1 MKLRNIFTA
10 LLAALTLTVSCEDE
24 KVAYLDEIK
33 VSQSYVAIDAAGGS
47 TEITLNAKD
56 EWSFSGVP
64 EWLKVEPASGAAGK
78 DITVTF
84 SATAAKATKEAM
96 LYLNCGSKSQII
108 NVIQMTEKV
117 DLPISTYKQIAA
129 GQDGTVYRAKGTCN
143 DIYNTEYG
151 NWHLIDATGDLTIY
165 GTLDKNGATKNFKSL
180 GIEAGDIVTVEG
192 PKKTYNGT
200 VQLTDVT
207 VIAIEK
213 SLIKIESLT
222 PAEALPKEG
231 GVLEVALTCKGTNME
246 VVLPDAA
253 KSWVSVAGISSNGK
267 EASVKFSV
275 AANPEGKRQADIV
288 IKTVSGGKDYT
299 AQFTLTQD
307 GAIINATV
315 AEVLKAEDGLTQYR
329 VSGYISK
336 DKNSEYGNIYIKDAT
351 GEIYVYGVLDA
362 KGQSKQWN
370 NMGIHEGD
378 IITVV
383 GPKTSFN
390 KEPQMKNVSVESFK
404 TVKDLTIKDFV
415 AKADDKETYYRI
427 SGKVSG
433 IKDGDVYGN
442 FDLTDATGTVYVY
455 GLVAGYGGEK
465 KKFQELGIK
474 DGDEITIVGV
484 STSFNG
490 KKQVGNAFLVTKGT
504 TGTDTPTPPTTGEDY
519 KSNISWKLG
528 NKAYDNTSVDNS
540 KQSAK
545 VNGVEVTQILKLG
558 ASSGAGTATLIIPK
572 GTSKLSFYGFA
583 WKGTEATLV
592 AKVGGTEVAKEP
604 LKGNDGVVKTA
615 PYTITV
621 TASDLHTVN
630 FPTKLPVDTEVEI
643 TTEEAKG
650 RVVLFGFKAE

>member
-129 GQDGTVYRAKGTCN
+129 GQDGTVYRAKGTCT

-275 AANPEGKRQADIV
+275 AANSEGKRQADIV

-307 GAIINATV
+307 GAIIDATV

-415 AKADDKETYYRI
+415 ATADDKETYYRI

-490 KKQVGNAFLVTKGT
+490 KKQVGNAFLVTKGNS
-504 TGTDTPTPPTTGEDY
+504 GTVTPGPTPTPGEV
-519 KSNISWKLG
+519 ISIVVDDFPE
-528 NKAYDNTSVDNS
+528 AY
-540 KQSAK
+540 
-545 VNGVEVTQILKLG
+545 
-558 ASSGAGTATLIIPK
+558 PK
-572 GTSKLSFYGFA
+572 
-583 WKGTEATLV
+583 
-592 AKVGGTEVAKEP
+592 
-604 LKGNDGVVKTA
+604 
-615 PYTITV
+615 
-621 TASDLHTVN
+621 
-630 FPTKLPVDTEVEI
+630 
-643 TTEEAKG
+643 EEAKFTVSG
-650 RVVLFGFKAE
+650 QEVYLLNVANFGSGIQMKKGGSYIANAKAFSKKILSVKLTAQEGKKTNLDMTLFAGSSAKPESNEITASKTETTATFDLSSGDYKFFTLKNASLGAAYFSKIEITLAK

>member
-117 DLPISTYKQIAA
+117 ELAISTYKQIAA
-129 GQDGTVYRAKGTCN
+129 GQDGTVYRAKGVCN

-165 GTLDKNGATKNFKSL
+165 GTLDKNGTAKNFKSL

-222 PAEALPKEG
+222 PAESLPKEG

-246 VVLPDAA
+246 VVIPDAA

-267 EASVKFSV
+267 AASVKFNV
-275 AANPEGKRQADIV
+275 AANPEGKRKADIV

-307 GAIINATV
+307 GAIIDATV

-336 DKNSEYGNIYIKDAT
+336 DKNSEFGNIYIKDAT

-383 GPKTSFN
+383 GPKASFN
-390 KEPQMKNVSVESFK
+390 GQPQLKNVSVESFK

-433 IKDGDVYGN
+433 IKDGDIYGN
-442 FDLTDATGTVYVY
+442 FDLTDASGKVYVY
-455 GLVAGYGGEK
+455 GLLAGFGGEK

-490 KKQVGNAFLVTKGT
+490 SKQVGNAFLVTKGT
-504 TGTDTPTPPTTGEDY
+504 TGTVTPGPTPTPGEV
-519 KSNISWKLG
+519 ISIVVDDFPE
-528 NKAYDNTSVDNS
+528 AY
-540 KQSAK
+540 
-545 VNGVEVTQILKLG
+545 
-558 ASSGAGTATLIIPK
+558 PK
-572 GTSKLSFYGFA
+572 
-583 WKGTEATLV
+583 
-592 AKVGGTEVAKEP
+592 
-604 LKGNDGVVKTA
+604 
-615 PYTITV
+615 
-621 TASDLHTVN
+621 
-630 FPTKLPVDTEVEI
+630 
-643 TTEEAKG
+643 EEAKFTVSG
-650 RVVLFGFKAE
+650 QEVYLLNVANFGSGIQMKKGGSYIANANAFSKKILSVKLTAQDGKKANLDMTLFAGSSAKPESNAITASTTETTATFDLSSGDYKFFTLKNASLGAAYFSKIEITLAK

>member
-129 GQDGTVYRAKGTCN
+129 GQDGTVYRAKGTCT

-275 AANPEGKRQADIV
+275 AANSEGKRQADIV

-307 GAIINATV
+307 GSIIDATV

-490 KKQVGNAFLVTKGT
+490 KKQVGNAFLVTKANSGT
-504 TGTDTPTPPTTGEDY
+504 VTPGPTPTPGEVISIVVDDFPEAYPKEEAIFTVSGQEVYLLNVANFGSGIQMKKGGSYIANAKAFSKKILSVKLTAQEGKKANLDMTLFAGSSAKPESNEITASKTETTATFDLSSGDY
-519 KSNISWKLG
+519 KFF
-528 NKAYDNTSVDNS
+528 T
-540 KQSAK
+540 
-545 VNGVEVTQILKLG
+545 LKNASLG
-558 ASSGAGTATLIIPK
+558 AAYF
-572 GTSKLSFYGFA
+572 SK
-583 WKGTEATLV
+583 
-592 AKVGGTEVAKEP
+592 
-604 LKGNDGVVKTA
+604 
-615 PYTITV
+615 I
-621 TASDLHTVN
+621 
-630 FPTKLPVDTEVEI
+630 EI
-643 TTEEAKG
+643 TLAK
-650 RVVLFGFKAE
+650 

>member
-47 TEITLNAKD
+47 TEITLDAKD
-56 EWSFSGVP
+56 EWSFSDVP

-117 DLPISTYKQIAA
+117 ELAISTYKQIAA
-129 GQDGTVYRAKGTCN
+129 GQDGTVYRAKGVCN

-165 GTLDKNGATKNFKSL
+165 GTLDKNGAAKNFKSL

-192 PKKTYNGT
+192 PKKTFNGT
-200 VQLTDVT
+200 VQLTNVT

-246 VVLPDAA
+246 VVLPEAA

-267 EASVKFSV
+267 EASVKFNV
-275 AANPEGKRQADIV
+275 AANPEGKRKADIV

-307 GAIINATV
+307 GAIIDATV

-336 DKNSEYGNIYIKDAT
+336 DKKSEFGNIYIKDAT

-390 KEPQMKNVSVESFK
+390 KEPQLKNVSVESFK

-415 AKADDKETYYRI
+415 AKAEDKDTYYRI

-433 IKDGDVYGN
+433 IKDGDVFGN
-442 FDLTDATGTVYVY
+442 FDLTDASGKVYVY
-455 GLVAGYGGEK
+455 GLLAGFGGEK

-504 TGTDTPTPPTTGEDY
+504 TGTVTPGPTPTPGEV
-519 KSNISWKLG
+519 ISIVVDDFPE
-528 NKAYDNTSVDNS
+528 AY
-540 KQSAK
+540 
-545 VNGVEVTQILKLG
+545 
-558 ASSGAGTATLIIPK
+558 PK
-572 GTSKLSFYGFA
+572 
-583 WKGTEATLV
+583 
-592 AKVGGTEVAKEP
+592 
-604 LKGNDGVVKTA
+604 
-615 PYTITV
+615 
-621 TASDLHTVN
+621 
-630 FPTKLPVDTEVEI
+630 
-643 TTEEAKG
+643 EEAKFTVSG
-650 RVVLFGFKAE
+650 QEVYLLNVANFGSGIQMKKGGSYIANANAFSKKILSVKLTAQDGKKANLDMTLFAGSSAKPESNAITASTTETTATFDLSSGDYKFFTLKNASLGAAYFSKIEITLAK

>member
-47 TEITLNAKD
+47 TEITLSAKD
-56 EWSFSGVP
+56 EWSFSDVP
-64 EWLKVEPASGAAGK
+64 EWLKVEPASGEAGK

-84 SATAAKATKEAM
+84 TATAAKATKEAM

-117 DLPISTYKQIAA
+117 ELPISTYKQIAA

-165 GTLDKNGATKNFKSL
+165 GTLDKNGTAKNFKSL

-253 KSWVSVAGISSNGK
+253 KSWVSVAGISSTGK
-267 EASVKFSV
+267 EATVKFSV

-307 GAIINATV
+307 GAIIDATV

-336 DKNSEYGNIYIKDAT
+336 DKKSEYGNIYIKDAT

-442 FDLTDATGTVYVY
+442 FDLTDATGKVYVY
-455 GLVAGYGGEK
+455 GLLAGYGGEK

-490 KKQVGNAFLVTKGT
+490 SKQVGNAFLVPKANSGT
-504 TGTDTPTPPTTGEDY
+504 VTPGPTPTPGEVISIVVDDFPTAYPKEEGEFTVSGQSVYLLNVANFGSGIQMKKNGSYIANVKAFSKKILSVKLTAQDGKNVNLDMTLFAGSSAKPETNEISATKTENTATFDLSSGDY
-519 KSNISWKLG
+519 KFFTLKNASAG
-528 NKAYDNTSVDNS
+528 VAYFS
-540 KQSAK
+540 K
-545 VNGVEVTQILKLG
+545 I
-558 ASSGAGTATLIIPK
+558 
-572 GTSKLSFYGFA
+572 
-583 WKGTEATLV
+583 
-592 AKVGGTEVAKEP
+592 
-604 LKGNDGVVKTA
+604 
-615 PYTITV
+615 
-621 TASDLHTVN
+621 
-630 FPTKLPVDTEVEI
+630 EI
-643 TTEEAKG
+643 TLAK
-650 RVVLFGFKAE
+650 

>member
-117 DLPISTYKQIAA
+117 ELAISTYKQIAA
-129 GQDGTVYRAKGTCN
+129 GQDGTVYRAKGVCN

-165 GTLDKNGATKNFKSL
+165 GTLDKNGTAKNFKSL

-246 VVLPDAA
+246 VVIPDAA

-267 EASVKFSV
+267 AASVKFNV
-275 AANPEGKRQADIV
+275 AANPEGKRKADIV

-307 GAIINATV
+307 GAIIDATV
-315 AEVLKAEDGLTQYR
+315 AEVLKAEDGLTLYR

-336 DKNSEYGNIYIKDAT
+336 DKKSEFGNIYIKDAT
-351 GEIYVYGVLDA
+351 GEIYVYGVLDD

-383 GPKTSFN
+383 GPKASFN
-390 KEPQMKNVSVESFK
+390 GEPQMKNVSVESFK
-404 TVKDLTIKDFV
+404 TVKDLTIKEFV

-433 IKDGDVYGN
+433 IKDGDIYGN
-442 FDLTDATGTVYVY
+442 FDLTDASGKVYVY
-455 GLVAGYGGEK
+455 GLLAGFGGEK

-490 KKQVGNAFLVTKGT
+490 SKQVGNAFLVTKGT
-504 TGTDTPTPPTTGEDY
+504 TGTVTPGPTPTPGEV
-519 KSNISWKLG
+519 ISIVVDDFPE
-528 NKAYDNTSVDNS
+528 AY
-540 KQSAK
+540 
-545 VNGVEVTQILKLG
+545 
-558 ASSGAGTATLIIPK
+558 PK
-572 GTSKLSFYGFA
+572 
-583 WKGTEATLV
+583 
-592 AKVGGTEVAKEP
+592 
-604 LKGNDGVVKTA
+604 
-615 PYTITV
+615 
-621 TASDLHTVN
+621 
-630 FPTKLPVDTEVEI
+630 
-643 TTEEAKG
+643 EEAKFTVSG
-650 RVVLFGFKAE
+650 QEVYLLNVANFGSGIQMKKGGSYIANANAFSKKILSVKLTAQDGKKANLDMTLFAGSSAKPESNAITASTTETTATFDLSSGDYKFFTLKNASLGAAYFSKIEITLAK

>member
-129 GQDGTVYRAKGTCN
+129 GQDGTVYRAKGTCT

-165 GTLDKNGATKNFKSL
+165 GTLDKNGATKKFKSL

-275 AANPEGKRQADIV
+275 AANSEGKRQADIV

-307 GAIINATV
+307 GAIIDATV

-415 AKADDKETYYRI
+415 ATADDKETYYRI

-490 KKQVGNAFLVTKGT
+490 KKQVGNAFLVTKANSGT
-504 TGTDTPTPPTTGEDY
+504 VTPGPTPTPGEVISIVVDDFPEAYPKEEAIFTVSGQEVYLLNVANFGSGIQMKKGGSYIANAKAFSKKILSVKLTAQEGKKANLDMTLFAGSSAKPESNEITASKTETTATFDLSSGDY
-519 KSNISWKLG
+519 KFF
-528 NKAYDNTSVDNS
+528 T
-540 KQSAK
+540 
-545 VNGVEVTQILKLG
+545 LKNASLG
-558 ASSGAGTATLIIPK
+558 AAYF
-572 GTSKLSFYGFA
+572 SK
-583 WKGTEATLV
+583 
-592 AKVGGTEVAKEP
+592 
-604 LKGNDGVVKTA
+604 
-615 PYTITV
+615 I
-621 TASDLHTVN
+621 
-630 FPTKLPVDTEVEI
+630 EI
-643 TTEEAKG
+643 TLAK
-650 RVVLFGFKAE
+650 

>member
-129 GQDGTVYRAKGTCN
+129 GQDGTVYRAKGTCT

-275 AANPEGKRQADIV
+275 AANSEGKRQADIV

-490 KKQVGNAFLVTKGT
+490 KKQVGNAFLVTKANSGT
-504 TGTDTPTPPTTGEDY
+504 VTPGPTPTPGEV
-519 KSNISWKLG
+519 ISIVVDDFPE
-528 NKAYDNTSVDNS
+528 AY
-540 KQSAK
+540 
-545 VNGVEVTQILKLG
+545 
-558 ASSGAGTATLIIPK
+558 PK
-572 GTSKLSFYGFA
+572 
-583 WKGTEATLV
+583 
-592 AKVGGTEVAKEP
+592 
-604 LKGNDGVVKTA
+604 
-615 PYTITV
+615 
-621 TASDLHTVN
+621 
-630 FPTKLPVDTEVEI
+630 
-643 TTEEAKG
+643 EEAKFTVSG
-650 RVVLFGFKAE
+650 QEVYLLNVANFGSGIQMKKKGSYIANAKAFSKKILSVKLTAQERKKANLDMTLFAGSSAKPESNEITASKTETTATFDLSSGDYKFFTLKNASAGVAYFSKIEITLAK

>member
-129 GQDGTVYRAKGTCN
+129 GQDGTVYRAKGTCT

-275 AANPEGKRQADIV
+275 AANSEGKRQADIV

-490 KKQVGNAFLVTKGT
+490 KKQVGNAFLVTKANSGT
-504 TGTDTPTPPTTGEDY
+504 VTPGPTPTPGEVISIVVDDFPQAYPKEEAIFTVSGQEVYLLNVANFGSGIQMKKGGSYIANAKAFSKKILSVKLTAQERKKANLDMTLFAGSSAKPESNEITASKTETTATFDLSSGDY
-519 KSNISWKLG
+519 KFFTLKNASAG
-528 NKAYDNTSVDNS
+528 AAYFS
-540 KQSAK
+540 K
-545 VNGVEVTQILKLG
+545 I
-558 ASSGAGTATLIIPK
+558 
-572 GTSKLSFYGFA
+572 
-583 WKGTEATLV
+583 
-592 AKVGGTEVAKEP
+592 
-604 LKGNDGVVKTA
+604 
-615 PYTITV
+615 
-621 TASDLHTVN
+621 
-630 FPTKLPVDTEVEI
+630 EI
-643 TTEEAKG
+643 TLAK
-650 RVVLFGFKAE
+650 

>member
-129 GQDGTVYRAKGTCN
+129 GQDGTVYRAKGTCT

-200 VQLTDVT
+200 VELTDVT

-275 AANPEGKRQADIV
+275 AANSEGKRQADIV

-307 GAIINATV
+307 GSIIDATV

-490 KKQVGNAFLVTKGT
+490 KKQVGNAFLVTKGNS
-504 TGTDTPTPPTTGEDY
+504 GTVTPGPTPTPGEV
-519 KSNISWKLG
+519 ISIVVDDFPE
-528 NKAYDNTSVDNS
+528 AY
-540 KQSAK
+540 
-545 VNGVEVTQILKLG
+545 
-558 ASSGAGTATLIIPK
+558 PK
-572 GTSKLSFYGFA
+572 
-583 WKGTEATLV
+583 
-592 AKVGGTEVAKEP
+592 
-604 LKGNDGVVKTA
+604 
-615 PYTITV
+615 
-621 TASDLHTVN
+621 
-630 FPTKLPVDTEVEI
+630 
-643 TTEEAKG
+643 EEAKFTVSG
-650 RVVLFGFKAE
+650 QEVYLLNVANFGSGIQMKKKGSYIANAKAFSKKILSVKLTAQEGKKANLDMTLFAGSSAKPESNEITASKTETTATFDLSSGDYKFFTLKNASAGVAYFSKIEITLAK

>member
-129 GQDGTVYRAKGTCN
+129 GQDGTVYRAKGTCT

-275 AANPEGKRQADIV
+275 AANSEGKRQADIV

-307 GAIINATV
+307 GAIIDATV

-415 AKADDKETYYRI
+415 ATADDKETYYRI

-490 KKQVGNAFLVTKGT
+490 KKQVGNAFLVTKSNSGT
-504 TGTDTPTPPTTGEDY
+504 VTPGPTPTPGEVISIVVDDFPAAYPKEEGEFTVSGQQVYLLNVANFGSGIQMKKNGSYIANAKAFSKKILSVKLTAQEGKNVNLDMTLFAGSSAKPESNEISATKTETTATFDLSSGDY
-519 KSNISWKLG
+519 KFFTLKNASAG
-528 NKAYDNTSVDNS
+528 VAYFS
-540 KQSAK
+540 K
-545 VNGVEVTQILKLG
+545 I
-558 ASSGAGTATLIIPK
+558 
-572 GTSKLSFYGFA
+572 
-583 WKGTEATLV
+583 
-592 AKVGGTEVAKEP
+592 
-604 LKGNDGVVKTA
+604 
-615 PYTITV
+615 
-621 TASDLHTVN
+621 
-630 FPTKLPVDTEVEI
+630 EI
-643 TTEEAKG
+643 TLAK
-650 RVVLFGFKAE
+650 

>member
-129 GQDGTVYRAKGTCN
+129 GQDGTVYRAKGTCT

-275 AANPEGKRQADIV
+275 AANSEGKRQADIV

-307 GAIINATV
+307 GAIIDATV
-315 AEVLKAEDGLTQYR
+315 AKVLEAEDGLTQYR

-490 KKQVGNAFLVTKGT
+490 KKQVGNAFLVTKANSGT
-504 TGTDTPTPPTTGEDY
+504 VTPGPTPTPGEVISIVVDDFPKAYPKEEAIFTVSGQEVYLLNVANFGSGIQMKKGGSYIANAKAFSKKILSVKLTAQEGKKANLDMTLFAGSSAKPESNEITASKTETTATFDLSSGDY
-519 KSNISWKLG
+519 KFF
-528 NKAYDNTSVDNS
+528 T
-540 KQSAK
+540 
-545 VNGVEVTQILKLG
+545 LKNASLG
-558 ASSGAGTATLIIPK
+558 AAYF
-572 GTSKLSFYGFA
+572 SK
-583 WKGTEATLV
+583 
-592 AKVGGTEVAKEP
+592 
-604 LKGNDGVVKTA
+604 
-615 PYTITV
+615 I
-621 TASDLHTVN
+621 
-630 FPTKLPVDTEVEI
+630 EI
-643 TTEEAKG
+643 TLAK
-650 RVVLFGFKAE
+650 

>member
-129 GQDGTVYRAKGTCN
+129 GQDGTVYRAKGTCT

-165 GTLDKNGATKNFKSL
+165 GTLDKNGAKKNFKSL

-275 AANPEGKRQADIV
+275 AANSEGKRQADIV

-307 GAIINATV
+307 GAIIDATV

-490 KKQVGNAFLVTKGT
+490 KKQVGNAFLVTKGNS
-504 TGTDTPTPPTTGEDY
+504 GTVTPGPTPTPGEV
-519 KSNISWKLG
+519 ISIVVDDFPE
-528 NKAYDNTSVDNS
+528 AY
-540 KQSAK
+540 
-545 VNGVEVTQILKLG
+545 
-558 ASSGAGTATLIIPK
+558 PK
-572 GTSKLSFYGFA
+572 
-583 WKGTEATLV
+583 
-592 AKVGGTEVAKEP
+592 
-604 LKGNDGVVKTA
+604 
-615 PYTITV
+615 
-621 TASDLHTVN
+621 
-630 FPTKLPVDTEVEI
+630 
-643 TTEEAKG
+643 EEAKFTVSG
-650 RVVLFGFKAE
+650 QEVYLLNVANFGSGIQMKKGGSYIANAKAFSKKILSVKLTAQEGKKANLDMTLFAGSSAKPESNEITASKTETTATFDLSSGDYKFFTLKNASLGAAYFSKIEITLAK

>member
-192 PKKTYNGT
+192 PKKTFNGT
-200 VQLTDVT
+200 VRLTNVT

-246 VVLPDAA
+246 VAIPDAA

-267 EASVKFSV
+267 EASVKFTV

-307 GAIINATV
+307 GAIIDATV

-336 DKNSEYGNIYIKDAT
+336 DKKSEYGNIYIKDAT

-404 TVKDLTIKDFV
+404 TVKDLTIKDFL

-433 IKDGDVYGN
+433 IKDGDVFGN
-442 FDLTDATGTVYVY
+442 FDLTDASGKVYVY
-455 GLVAGYGGEK
+455 GLLAGFGGEK

-490 KKQVGNAFLVTKGT
+490 KKQVGNAFLVPKANSGT
-504 TGTDTPTPPTTGEDY
+504 VTPGPTPTPGEV
-519 KSNISWKLG
+519 ISIVVDDFPE
-528 NKAYDNTSVDNS
+528 AY
-540 KQSAK
+540 
-545 VNGVEVTQILKLG
+545 
-558 ASSGAGTATLIIPK
+558 PK
-572 GTSKLSFYGFA
+572 
-583 WKGTEATLV
+583 
-592 AKVGGTEVAKEP
+592 
-604 LKGNDGVVKTA
+604 
-615 PYTITV
+615 
-621 TASDLHTVN
+621 
-630 FPTKLPVDTEVEI
+630 
-643 TTEEAKG
+643 EEAKFTVSG
-650 RVVLFGFKAE
+650 QEVYLLNVANFGSGIQMKKGGSYIANAKAFSKKILSVKLTAQEGKKANLDMTLFAGSSAKPESNEITASKTETTATFDLSSGDYKFFTLKNASLGAAYFSKIEITLAK

>member
-129 GQDGTVYRAKGTCN
+129 GQDGTVYRAKGTCT

-275 AANPEGKRQADIV
+275 AANSEGKRQADIV

-307 GAIINATV
+307 GSIIDATV

-490 KKQVGNAFLVTKGT
+490 KKQVGNAFLVTKANSGT
-504 TGTDTPTPPTTGEDY
+504 VTPGPTPTPGEVISIVVDDFPQAYPKEEAIFTVSGQEVYLLNVANFGSGIQMKKGGSYIANAKAFSKKILSVKLTAQEGKKANLDMTLFAGSSAKPESNEITASKTETTATFDLSSGDY
-519 KSNISWKLG
+519 KFFTLKNASAG
-528 NKAYDNTSVDNS
+528 AAYFS
-540 KQSAK
+540 K
-545 VNGVEVTQILKLG
+545 I
-558 ASSGAGTATLIIPK
+558 
-572 GTSKLSFYGFA
+572 
-583 WKGTEATLV
+583 
-592 AKVGGTEVAKEP
+592 
-604 LKGNDGVVKTA
+604 
-615 PYTITV
+615 
-621 TASDLHTVN
+621 
-630 FPTKLPVDTEVEI
+630 EI
-643 TTEEAKG
+643 TLAK
-650 RVVLFGFKAE
+650 

>member
-117 DLPISTYKQIAA
+117 ELPISTYKQIAA
-129 GQDGTVYRAKGTCN
+129 GQDGTVYRAKGVCN

-165 GTLDKNGATKNFKSL
+165 GTLDKNGTAKNFKSL

-246 VVLPDAA
+246 VVIPDAA

-267 EASVKFSV
+267 AASVKFNV
-275 AANPEGKRQADIV
+275 AANPEGKRKADIV

-307 GAIINATV
+307 GAIIDATV

-336 DKNSEYGNIYIKDAT
+336 DKKSEFGNIYIKDAT
-351 GEIYVYGVLDA
+351 GEIYVYGVLDD

-383 GPKTSFN
+383 GPKASFN
-390 KEPQMKNVSVESFK
+390 GEPQMKNVSVESFK
-404 TVKDLTIKDFV
+404 TVKDLTIKEFV

-433 IKDGDVYGN
+433 IKDGDIYGN
-442 FDLTDATGTVYVY
+442 FDLTDASGKVYVY
-455 GLVAGYGGEK
+455 GLLAGFGGEK

-490 KKQVGNAFLVTKGT
+490 SKQVGNAFLVTKGT
-504 TGTDTPTPPTTGEDY
+504 TGTVTPGPTPTPGEV
-519 KSNISWKLG
+519 ISIVVDDFPE
-528 NKAYDNTSVDNS
+528 AY
-540 KQSAK
+540 
-545 VNGVEVTQILKLG
+545 
-558 ASSGAGTATLIIPK
+558 PK
-572 GTSKLSFYGFA
+572 
-583 WKGTEATLV
+583 
-592 AKVGGTEVAKEP
+592 
-604 LKGNDGVVKTA
+604 
-615 PYTITV
+615 
-621 TASDLHTVN
+621 
-630 FPTKLPVDTEVEI
+630 
-643 TTEEAKG
+643 EEAKFTVSG
-650 RVVLFGFKAE
+650 QEVYLLNVANFGSGIQMKKGGSYIANANAFSKKILSVKLTAQDGKKANLDMTLFAGSSAKPESNAITASTTETTATFDLSSGDYKFFTLKNASLGAAYFSKIEITLAK

>member
-129 GQDGTVYRAKGTCN
+129 GQDGTVYRAKGTCT

-275 AANPEGKRQADIV
+275 AANSEGKRQADIV

-307 GAIINATV
+307 GSIIDATV

-490 KKQVGNAFLVTKGT
+490 KKQVGNAFLVTKGNS
-504 TGTDTPTPPTTGEDY
+504 GTVTPGPTPTPGEVISIVVDDFPEAYPKEEAIFTVSGQEVYLLNVANFGSGIQMKKKGSYIANAKAFSKKILSVKLTAQEGKKTNLDMTLFAGSSAKPESNEITASKTETTATFDLSSGDY
-519 KSNISWKLG
+519 KFFTLKNASAG
-528 NKAYDNTSVDNS
+528 VAYFS
-540 KQSAK
+540 K
-545 VNGVEVTQILKLG
+545 I
-558 ASSGAGTATLIIPK
+558 
-572 GTSKLSFYGFA
+572 
-583 WKGTEATLV
+583 
-592 AKVGGTEVAKEP
+592 
-604 LKGNDGVVKTA
+604 
-615 PYTITV
+615 
-621 TASDLHTVN
+621 
-630 FPTKLPVDTEVEI
+630 EI
-643 TTEEAKG
+643 TLAK
-650 RVVLFGFKAE
+650 

>member
-64 EWLKVEPASGAAGK
+64 EWLKVEPASGDAGK

-117 DLPISTYKQIAA
+117 ELAISTYKQIAA
-129 GQDGTVYRAKGTCN
+129 GQDGTVYRAKGVCN

-165 GTLDKNGATKNFKSL
+165 GTLDKNGTAKNFKSL

-246 VVLPDAA
+246 VVIPDAA

-267 EASVKFSV
+267 AASVKFNV
-275 AANPEGKRQADIV
+275 AANPEGKRKADIV

-307 GAIINATV
+307 GAIIDATV

-336 DKNSEYGNIYIKDAT
+336 DKKSEFGNIYIKDAT

-383 GPKTSFN
+383 GPKASFN
-390 KEPQMKNVSVESFK
+390 GQPQMKNVSVESFK
-404 TVKDLTIKDFV
+404 TVKALTIKDFL

-442 FDLTDATGTVYVY
+442 FDLTDASGKVYVY
-455 GLVAGYGGEK
+455 GLLAGFGGEK

-504 TGTDTPTPPTTGEDY
+504 TGTVTPGPTPTPGEV
-519 KSNISWKLG
+519 ISIVVDDFPE
-528 NKAYDNTSVDNS
+528 AY
-540 KQSAK
+540 
-545 VNGVEVTQILKLG
+545 
-558 ASSGAGTATLIIPK
+558 PK
-572 GTSKLSFYGFA
+572 
-583 WKGTEATLV
+583 
-592 AKVGGTEVAKEP
+592 
-604 LKGNDGVVKTA
+604 
-615 PYTITV
+615 
-621 TASDLHTVN
+621 
-630 FPTKLPVDTEVEI
+630 
-643 TTEEAKG
+643 EEAKFTVSG
-650 RVVLFGFKAE
+650 QEVYLLNVANFGSGIQMKKGGSYIANANAFSKKILSVKLTAQDGKKANLDMTLFAGSSAKPESNAITSSTTETTATFDLSSGDYKFFTLKNASLGAAYFSKIEITLAK

>member
-64 EWLKVEPASGAAGK
+64 EWLKVEPASGDAGK

-117 DLPISTYKQIAA
+117 ELPISTYKQIAA

-165 GTLDKNGATKNFKSL
+165 GTLDKSGAKKNFKSL

-192 PKKTYNGT
+192 PKKTFNGT

-253 KSWVSVAGISSNGK
+253 KSWVSVAGISSTGK
-267 EASVKFSV
+267 EATVKFSV

-307 GAIINATV
+307 GAIIDATV

-336 DKNSEYGNIYIKDAT
+336 DKKSEYGNIYIKDAT

-442 FDLTDATGTVYVY
+442 FDLTDATGKVYVY
-455 GLVAGYGGEK
+455 GLLAGYGGEK

-490 KKQVGNAFLVTKGT
+490 SKQVGNAFLVPKANSGT
-504 TGTDTPTPPTTGEDY
+504 VTPGPTPTPGEVISIVVDDFPAAYPKEEGEFTVSGQSVYLLNVANFGSGIQMKKNGSYIANVKAFSKKILSVKLTAQEGKNVNLDMTLFAGSSAKPESNEITASKTETTATFDLSSGDY
-519 KSNISWKLG
+519 KFFTLKNASAG
-528 NKAYDNTSVDNS
+528 VAYFS
-540 KQSAK
+540 K
-545 VNGVEVTQILKLG
+545 I
-558 ASSGAGTATLIIPK
+558 
-572 GTSKLSFYGFA
+572 
-583 WKGTEATLV
+583 
-592 AKVGGTEVAKEP
+592 
-604 LKGNDGVVKTA
+604 
-615 PYTITV
+615 
-621 TASDLHTVN
+621 
-630 FPTKLPVDTEVEI
+630 EI
-643 TTEEAKG
+643 TLAK
-650 RVVLFGFKAE
+650 

>member
-129 GQDGTVYRAKGTCN
+129 GQDGTVYRAKGTCT

-151 NWHLIDATGDLTIY
+151 NWHLIDATGELTIY

-275 AANPEGKRQADIV
+275 AANSEGKRQADIV

-307 GAIINATV
+307 GSIIDATV

-490 KKQVGNAFLVTKGT
+490 KKQVGNAFLVTKANSGT
-504 TGTDTPTPPTTGEDY
+504 VTPGPTPTPGEVISIVVDDFPDAYPKEEAIFTVSGQEVYLLNVANFGSGIQMKKGGSYIANAKAFSKKILSVKLTAQEGKKANLDMTLFAGSSAKPESNEITASKTETTATFDLSSGDY
-519 KSNISWKLG
+519 KFF
-528 NKAYDNTSVDNS
+528 T
-540 KQSAK
+540 
-545 VNGVEVTQILKLG
+545 LKNASLG
-558 ASSGAGTATLIIPK
+558 AAYF
-572 GTSKLSFYGFA
+572 SK
-583 WKGTEATLV
+583 
-592 AKVGGTEVAKEP
+592 
-604 LKGNDGVVKTA
+604 
-615 PYTITV
+615 I
-621 TASDLHTVN
+621 
-630 FPTKLPVDTEVEI
+630 EI
-643 TTEEAKG
+643 TLAK
-650 RVVLFGFKAE
+650 

>member
-129 GQDGTVYRAKGTCN
+129 GQDGTVYRAKGTCT

-246 VVLPDAA
+246 VVLPEAA

-275 AANPEGKRQADIV
+275 AANSEGKRQADIV

-307 GAIINATV
+307 GSIIDATV

-474 DGDEITIVGV
+474 DGDEITIVGI

-490 KKQVGNAFLVTKGT
+490 KKQVGNAFLVTKANSGT
-504 TGTDTPTPPTTGEDY
+504 VTPGPTPTPGEVISIVVDDFPDAY
-519 KSNISWKLG
+519 PKEEAIFTVSGQEVYLLNVANFGSGIAWPFILIGLFLNGQMSVILINLGILAFSLAVLFQIVTLPVEFNASNRAVRILG
-528 NKAYDNTSVDNS
+528 
-540 KQSAK
+540 
-545 VNGVEVTQILKLG
+545 
-558 ASSGAGTATLIIPK
+558 SSGMLYEDEVKDTRKVLTAAALTYVAGAASAILQLLRIILL
-572 GTSKLSFYGFA
+572 T
-583 WKGTEATLV
+583 
-592 AKVGGTEVAKEP
+592 GGRR
-604 LKGNDGVVKTA
+604 D
-615 PYTITV
+615 
-621 TASDLHTVN
+621 D
-630 FPTKLPVDTEVEI
+630 
-643 TTEEAKG
+643 
-650 RVVLFGFKAE
+650 

>member
-129 GQDGTVYRAKGTCN
+129 GQDGTVYRAKGTCT

-246 VVLPDAA
+246 VVLPEAA

-275 AANPEGKRQADIV
+275 AANSEGKRQADIV

-307 GAIINATV
+307 GSIIDATV

-490 KKQVGNAFLVTKGT
+490 KKQVGNAFLVTKANSGT
-504 TGTDTPTPPTTGEDY
+504 VTPGPTPTPGEVISIVVDDFPDAYPKEEAIFTVSGQEVYLLNVANFGSGIQMKKGGSYIANAKAFSKKILSVKLTAQEGKKANLDMTLFAGSSAKPESNEITASKTETTATFDLSSGDY
-519 KSNISWKLG
+519 KFF
-528 NKAYDNTSVDNS
+528 T
-540 KQSAK
+540 
-545 VNGVEVTQILKLG
+545 LKNASLG
-558 ASSGAGTATLIIPK
+558 AAYF
-572 GTSKLSFYGFA
+572 SK
-583 WKGTEATLV
+583 
-592 AKVGGTEVAKEP
+592 
-604 LKGNDGVVKTA
+604 
-615 PYTITV
+615 I
-621 TASDLHTVN
+621 
-630 FPTKLPVDTEVEI
+630 EI
-643 TTEEAKG
+643 TLAK
-650 RVVLFGFKAE
+650 

>member
-10 LLAALTLTVSCEDE
+10 LLAALTLTVGCEDE

-47 TEITLNAKD
+47 TEITLSAKD
-56 EWSFSGVP
+56 EWSFSDVP

-84 SATAAKATKEAM
+84 TATAAKATKEAM

-117 DLPISTYKQIAA
+117 ELPISTYKQIAA

-165 GTLDKNGATKNFKSL
+165 GTLDKNGTAKNFKSL

-267 EASVKFSV
+267 EATVKFSV

-307 GAIINATV
+307 GAIIDATV

-336 DKNSEYGNIYIKDAT
+336 DKKSEYGNIYIKDAT

-415 AKADDKETYYRI
+415 AKADDKEIYYRI

-442 FDLTDATGTVYVY
+442 FDLTDATGKVYVY
-455 GLVAGYGGEK
+455 GLLAGYGGEK

-490 KKQVGNAFLVTKGT
+490 SKQVGNAFLVPKANSGT
-504 TGTDTPTPPTTGEDY
+504 VTPGPTPTPGEVISIVVDDFPAAYPKEEGEFTVSGQSVYLLNVANFGSGIQMKKNGSYIANVKAFSKKILSVKLTAQEGKNVNLDMTLFAGSSAKPESNEITASKTETTATFDLSSGDY
-519 KSNISWKLG
+519 KFFTLKNASAG
-528 NKAYDNTSVDNS
+528 VAYFS
-540 KQSAK
+540 K
-545 VNGVEVTQILKLG
+545 I
-558 ASSGAGTATLIIPK
+558 
-572 GTSKLSFYGFA
+572 
-583 WKGTEATLV
+583 
-592 AKVGGTEVAKEP
+592 
-604 LKGNDGVVKTA
+604 
-615 PYTITV
+615 
-621 TASDLHTVN
+621 
-630 FPTKLPVDTEVEI
+630 EI
-643 TTEEAKG
+643 TLAK
-650 RVVLFGFKAE
+650 

>member
-129 GQDGTVYRAKGTCN
+129 GQDGTVYRAKGTCT

-222 PAEALPKEG
+222 PAQALPKEG

-275 AANPEGKRQADIV
+275 AANSEGKRQADIV

-307 GAIINATV
+307 GSIIDATV

-490 KKQVGNAFLVTKGT
+490 KKQVGNAFLVTKANSGT
-504 TGTDTPTPPTTGEDY
+504 VTPGPTPTPGEV
-519 KSNISWKLG
+519 ISIVVDDFPE
-528 NKAYDNTSVDNS
+528 AY
-540 KQSAK
+540 
-545 VNGVEVTQILKLG
+545 
-558 ASSGAGTATLIIPK
+558 PK
-572 GTSKLSFYGFA
+572 
-583 WKGTEATLV
+583 
-592 AKVGGTEVAKEP
+592 
-604 LKGNDGVVKTA
+604 
-615 PYTITV
+615 
-621 TASDLHTVN
+621 
-630 FPTKLPVDTEVEI
+630 
-643 TTEEAKG
+643 EEAKFTVSG
-650 RVVLFGFKAE
+650 QEVYLLNVANFGSGIQMKKKGSYIANAKAFSKKILSVKLTAQEGKKANLDMTLFAGSSAKPESNEITASKTETTATFDLSSGDYKFFTLKNASAGVAYFSKIEITLAK

>member
-129 GQDGTVYRAKGTCN
+129 GQDGTVYRAKGTCT

-275 AANPEGKRQADIV
+275 AANSEGKRQADIV

-307 GAIINATV
+307 GSIIDATV

-490 KKQVGNAFLVTKGT
+490 KKQVGNAFLVTKANSGT
-504 TGTDTPTPPTTGEDY
+504 VTPGPTPTPGEVISIVVDDFPQAYPKEEAIFTVSGQEVYLLNVANFGSGIQMKKGGSYIANAKAFSKKILSVKLTAQERKKANLDMTLFAGSSAKPESNEITASKTETTATFDLSSGDY
-519 KSNISWKLG
+519 KFFTLKNASAG
-528 NKAYDNTSVDNS
+528 AAYFS
-540 KQSAK
+540 K
-545 VNGVEVTQILKLG
+545 I
-558 ASSGAGTATLIIPK
+558 
-572 GTSKLSFYGFA
+572 
-583 WKGTEATLV
+583 
-592 AKVGGTEVAKEP
+592 
-604 LKGNDGVVKTA
+604 
-615 PYTITV
+615 
-621 TASDLHTVN
+621 
-630 FPTKLPVDTEVEI
+630 EI
-643 TTEEAKG
+643 TLAK
-650 RVVLFGFKAE
+650 

>member
-10 LLAALTLTVSCEDE
+10 LLAALTLTVGCEDE

-47 TEITLNAKD
+47 TEITLSAKD
-56 EWSFSGVP
+56 EWSFSDVP

-84 SATAAKATKEAM
+84 TATAAKATKEAM

-117 DLPISTYKQIAA
+117 ELPISTYKQIAA

-165 GTLDKNGATKNFKSL
+165 GTLDKNGTAKNFKSL

-253 KSWVSVAGISSNGK
+253 KSWVSVAGISSKGK
-267 EASVKFSV
+267 EASVKFNV

-307 GAIINATV
+307 GAIIDATV
-315 AEVLKAEDGLTQYR
+315 ADVLKAEDGLTQYR

-336 DKNSEYGNIYIKDAT
+336 DKKSEYGNIYIKDAT

-383 GPKTSFN
+383 GPRASFN

-404 TVKDLTIKDFV
+404 TVKDLTIKEFV

-433 IKDGDVYGN
+433 IKDGDIYGN
-442 FDLTDATGTVYVY
+442 FDLTDASGKVYVY
-455 GLVAGYGGEK
+455 GLLAGYGGEK

-490 KKQVGNAFLVTKGT
+490 SKQVGNAFLVPKANSGT
-504 TGTDTPTPPTTGEDY
+504 VTPGPTPTPGEVISIVVDDFPAAYPKEEGEFTVSGQSVYLLNVANFGSGIQMKKNGSYIANVKAFSKKILSVKLTAQEGKNVNLDMTLFAGSSAKPESNEITASKTETTATFDLSSGDY
-519 KSNISWKLG
+519 KFFTLKNASAG
-528 NKAYDNTSVDNS
+528 VAYFS
-540 KQSAK
+540 K
-545 VNGVEVTQILKLG
+545 I
-558 ASSGAGTATLIIPK
+558 
-572 GTSKLSFYGFA
+572 
-583 WKGTEATLV
+583 
-592 AKVGGTEVAKEP
+592 
-604 LKGNDGVVKTA
+604 
-615 PYTITV
+615 
-621 TASDLHTVN
+621 
-630 FPTKLPVDTEVEI
+630 EI
-643 TTEEAKG
+643 TLAK
-650 RVVLFGFKAE
+650 

>member
-129 GQDGTVYRAKGTCN
+129 GQDGTVYRAKGTCT

-165 GTLDKNGATKNFKSL
+165 GTLDKKGATKNFKSL

-307 GAIINATV
+307 GAIIDATV

-415 AKADDKETYYRI
+415 ATADDKETYYRI

-490 KKQVGNAFLVTKGT
+490 KKQVGNAFLVTKANSGT
-504 TGTDTPTPPTTGEDY
+504 VTPGPTPTPGEV
-519 KSNISWKLG
+519 ISIVVDDFPE
-528 NKAYDNTSVDNS
+528 AY
-540 KQSAK
+540 
-545 VNGVEVTQILKLG
+545 
-558 ASSGAGTATLIIPK
+558 PK
-572 GTSKLSFYGFA
+572 
-583 WKGTEATLV
+583 
-592 AKVGGTEVAKEP
+592 
-604 LKGNDGVVKTA
+604 
-615 PYTITV
+615 
-621 TASDLHTVN
+621 
-630 FPTKLPVDTEVEI
+630 
-643 TTEEAKG
+643 EEAKFTVSG
-650 RVVLFGFKAE
+650 QEVYLLNVANFGSGIQMKKGGSYIANAKAFSKKILSVKLTAQEGKKANLDMTLFAGSSAKPESNEITASKTETTATFDLSSGDYKFFTLKNASAGVAYFSKIEITLAK

>member
-129 GQDGTVYRAKGTCN
+129 GQDGTVYRAKGTCT

-275 AANPEGKRQADIV
+275 AANSEGKRQADIV

-307 GAIINATV
+307 GSIIDATV

-490 KKQVGNAFLVTKGT
+490 KKQVGNAFLVTKANSGT
-504 TGTDTPTPPTTGEDY
+504 VTPGPTPTPGEVISIVVDDFPEAYPKEEAIFTVSGQEVYLLNVANFGSGIQMKKGGSYIANAKAFSKKILSVKLTAQERKKANLDMTLFAGSSAKPESNEITASKTETTATFDLSSGDY
-519 KSNISWKLG
+519 KFFTLKNASAG
-528 NKAYDNTSVDNS
+528 VAYFS
-540 KQSAK
+540 K
-545 VNGVEVTQILKLG
+545 I
-558 ASSGAGTATLIIPK
+558 
-572 GTSKLSFYGFA
+572 
-583 WKGTEATLV
+583 
-592 AKVGGTEVAKEP
+592 
-604 LKGNDGVVKTA
+604 
-615 PYTITV
+615 
-621 TASDLHTVN
+621 
-630 FPTKLPVDTEVEI
+630 EI
-643 TTEEAKG
+643 TLAK
-650 RVVLFGFKAE
+650 

>member
-129 GQDGTVYRAKGTCN
+129 GQDGTVYRAKGTCT

-275 AANPEGKRQADIV
+275 AANSEGKRQADIV

-307 GAIINATV
+307 GSIIDATV

-404 TVKDLTIKDFV
+404 TVKDLTINDFV

-490 KKQVGNAFLVTKGT
+490 KKQVGNAFLVTKANSGT
-504 TGTDTPTPPTTGEDY
+504 VTPGPTPTPGEV
-519 KSNISWKLG
+519 ISIVVDDFPE
-528 NKAYDNTSVDNS
+528 AY
-540 KQSAK
+540 
-545 VNGVEVTQILKLG
+545 
-558 ASSGAGTATLIIPK
+558 PK
-572 GTSKLSFYGFA
+572 
-583 WKGTEATLV
+583 
-592 AKVGGTEVAKEP
+592 
-604 LKGNDGVVKTA
+604 
-615 PYTITV
+615 
-621 TASDLHTVN
+621 
-630 FPTKLPVDTEVEI
+630 
-643 TTEEAKG
+643 EEAKFTVSG
-650 RVVLFGFKAE
+650 QEVYLLNVANFGSGIQMKKGGSYIANAKAFSKKILTVKLTAQEGKKANLDMTLFAGSSAKPESNEITASKTETTATFDLSSGDYKFFTLKNASLGAAYFSKIEITLAK

>member
-64 EWLKVEPASGAAGK
+64 EWLKVEPASGDAGK

-117 DLPISTYKQIAA
+117 ELAISTYKQIAA

-165 GTLDKNGATKNFKSL
+165 GTLDKNGAAKNFKSL

-192 PKKTYNGT
+192 PKKTFNGT
-200 VQLTDVT
+200 VQLTNVT

-267 EASVKFSV
+267 EASVKFNV
-275 AANPEGKRQADIV
+275 AANPEGKRKADIV

-307 GAIINATV
+307 GAIIDATV

-336 DKNSEYGNIYIKDAT
+336 DKKSEFGNIYIKDAT

-383 GPKTSFN
+383 GPKASFN
-390 KEPQMKNVSVESFK
+390 GQPQMKNVSVESFK
-404 TVKDLTIKDFV
+404 TVKALTIKDFL

-442 FDLTDATGTVYVY
+442 FDLTDASGKVYVY

-504 TGTDTPTPPTTGEDY
+504 TGTVTPGPTPTPGEV
-519 KSNISWKLG
+519 ISIVVDDFPE
-528 NKAYDNTSVDNS
+528 AY
-540 KQSAK
+540 
-545 VNGVEVTQILKLG
+545 
-558 ASSGAGTATLIIPK
+558 PK
-572 GTSKLSFYGFA
+572 
-583 WKGTEATLV
+583 
-592 AKVGGTEVAKEP
+592 
-604 LKGNDGVVKTA
+604 
-615 PYTITV
+615 
-621 TASDLHTVN
+621 
-630 FPTKLPVDTEVEI
+630 
-643 TTEEAKG
+643 EEAKFTVSG
-650 RVVLFGFKAE
+650 QEVYLLNVANFGSGIQMKKGGSYIANANAFSKKILSVKLTAQDGKKANLDMTLFAGSSAKPESNAITASTTETTATFDLSSGDYKFFTLKNASLGAAYFSKIEITLAE

>member
-10 LLAALTLTVSCEDE
+10 LLAALTLTVGCEDE

-47 TEITLNAKD
+47 TEITLSAKD
-56 EWSFSGVP
+56 EWSFSDVP
-64 EWLKVEPASGAAGK
+64 EWLKVEPASGEAGK

-84 SATAAKATKEAM
+84 TATAAKATKEAM

-117 DLPISTYKQIAA
+117 ELPISTYKQIAA

-165 GTLDKNGATKNFKSL
+165 GTLDKNGTAKNFKSL

-246 VVLPDAA
+246 VVIPDAA

-267 EASVKFSV
+267 AASVKFNV
-275 AANPEGKRQADIV
+275 AANPEGKRKADIV

-307 GAIINATV
+307 GAIIDATV

-336 DKNSEYGNIYIKDAT
+336 DKKSEFGNIYIKDAT

-383 GPKTSFN
+383 GPKASFN

-404 TVKDLTIKDFV
+404 TVKDLTIKEFV

-442 FDLTDATGTVYVY
+442 FDLTDATGKVYVY
-455 GLVAGYGGEK
+455 GLLAGYGGEK

-490 KKQVGNAFLVTKGT
+490 SKQVGNAFLVPKANSGT
-504 TGTDTPTPPTTGEDY
+504 VTPGPTPTPGEVISIVVDDFPAAYPKEEGEFTVSGQSVYLLNVANFGSGIQMKKNGSYIANVKAFSKKILSVKLTAQEGKNVNLDMTLFAGSSAKPESNEITASKTETTATFDLSSGDY
-519 KSNISWKLG
+519 KFFTLKNASAG
-528 NKAYDNTSVDNS
+528 VAYFS
-540 KQSAK
+540 K
-545 VNGVEVTQILKLG
+545 I
-558 ASSGAGTATLIIPK
+558 
-572 GTSKLSFYGFA
+572 
-583 WKGTEATLV
+583 
-592 AKVGGTEVAKEP
+592 
-604 LKGNDGVVKTA
+604 
-615 PYTITV
+615 
-621 TASDLHTVN
+621 
-630 FPTKLPVDTEVEI
+630 EI
-643 TTEEAKG
+643 TLAK
-650 RVVLFGFKAE
+650 

>member
-129 GQDGTVYRAKGTCN
+129 GQDGTVYRAKGTCT

-275 AANPEGKRQADIV
+275 AANSEGKRQADIV

-307 GAIINATV
+307 GAIIDATV

-404 TVKDLTIKDFV
+404 TVKDLTTKDFV
-415 AKADDKETYYRI
+415 ATADDKETYYRI

-490 KKQVGNAFLVTKGT
+490 KKQVGNAFLVTKSNSGT
-504 TGTDTPTPPTTGEDY
+504 VTPGPTPTPGEVISIVVDDFPAAYPKEEGEFTVSGQQVYLLNVANFGSGIQMKKNGSYIANAKAFSKKILSVKLTAQEGKNVNLDMTLFAGSSAKPESNEISATKTETTATFDLSSGDY
-519 KSNISWKLG
+519 KFFTLKNASAG
-528 NKAYDNTSVDNS
+528 VAYFS
-540 KQSAK
+540 K
-545 VNGVEVTQILKLG
+545 I
-558 ASSGAGTATLIIPK
+558 
-572 GTSKLSFYGFA
+572 
-583 WKGTEATLV
+583 
-592 AKVGGTEVAKEP
+592 
-604 LKGNDGVVKTA
+604 
-615 PYTITV
+615 
-621 TASDLHTVN
+621 
-630 FPTKLPVDTEVEI
+630 EI
-643 TTEEAKG
+643 TLAK
-650 RVVLFGFKAE
+650 

>member
-10 LLAALTLTVSCEDE
+10 LLAALTLTVGCEDE

-47 TEITLNAKD
+47 TEITLSAKD
-56 EWSFSGVP
+56 EWSFSDVP
-64 EWLKVEPASGAAGK
+64 EWLKVEPASGEAGK

-84 SATAAKATKEAM
+84 TATAAKATKEAM

-117 DLPISTYKQIAA
+117 ELPISTYKQIAA

-165 GTLDKNGATKNFKSL
+165 GTLDKNGTAKNFKSL

-253 KSWVSVAGISSNGK
+253 KSWVSVAGISSTGK
-267 EASVKFSV
+267 EATVKFSV

-307 GAIINATV
+307 GAIIDATV
-315 AEVLKAEDGLTQYR
+315 ADVLKAEDGLTQYR

-336 DKNSEYGNIYIKDAT
+336 DKKSEYGNIYIKDAT

-383 GPKTSFN
+383 GPRASFN

-404 TVKDLTIKDFV
+404 TVKDLTIKEFV

-433 IKDGDVYGN
+433 IKDGDIYGN
-442 FDLTDATGTVYVY
+442 FDLTDASGKVYVY
-455 GLVAGYGGEK
+455 GLLAGYGGEK

-490 KKQVGNAFLVTKGT
+490 SKQVGNAFLVPKANSGT
-504 TGTDTPTPPTTGEDY
+504 VTPGPTPTPGEVISIVVDDFPAAYPKEEGEFTVSGQSVYLLNVANFGSGIQMKKNGSYIANAKAFSKKILSVKLTAQEGKNVNLDMTLFAGSSAKPESNEITASKTETTATFDLSSGDY
-519 KSNISWKLG
+519 KFFTLKNASAG
-528 NKAYDNTSVDNS
+528 VAYFS
-540 KQSAK
+540 K
-545 VNGVEVTQILKLG
+545 I
-558 ASSGAGTATLIIPK
+558 
-572 GTSKLSFYGFA
+572 
-583 WKGTEATLV
+583 
-592 AKVGGTEVAKEP
+592 
-604 LKGNDGVVKTA
+604 
-615 PYTITV
+615 
-621 TASDLHTVN
+621 
-630 FPTKLPVDTEVEI
+630 EI
-643 TTEEAKG
+643 TLAK
-650 RVVLFGFKAE
+650 

>member
-129 GQDGTVYRAKGTCN
+129 GQDGTVYRAKGTCT

-275 AANPEGKRQADIV
+275 AANSEGKRQADIV

-307 GAIINATV
+307 GSIIDATV

-490 KKQVGNAFLVTKGT
+490 KKQVGNAFLVTKANSGT
-504 TGTDTPTPPTTGEDY
+504 VTPGPTPTPGEV
-519 KSNISWKLG
+519 ISIVVDDFPQ
-528 NKAYDNTSVDNS
+528 AY
-540 KQSAK
+540 
-545 VNGVEVTQILKLG
+545 
-558 ASSGAGTATLIIPK
+558 PK
-572 GTSKLSFYGFA
+572 
-583 WKGTEATLV
+583 
-592 AKVGGTEVAKEP
+592 
-604 LKGNDGVVKTA
+604 
-615 PYTITV
+615 
-621 TASDLHTVN
+621 
-630 FPTKLPVDTEVEI
+630 
-643 TTEEAKG
+643 EEAKFTVSG
-650 RVVLFGFKAE
+650 QEVYLLNVANFGSGIQMKKGGSYIANAKAFSKKILSVKLTAREGKKANLDMTLFAGSSAKPESNEITASKTETTATFDLSSGDYKFFTLKNASAGVAYFSKIEITLAK

>member
-47 TEITLNAKD
+47 TEITLSAKD
-56 EWSFSGVP
+56 EWSFSDVP

-84 SATAAKATKEAM
+84 TATAAKATKEAM

-117 DLPISTYKQIAA
+117 ELPISTYKQIAA

-165 GTLDKNGATKNFKSL
+165 GTLDKNGTAKNFKSL

-246 VVLPDAA
+246 VVIPDAA

-267 EASVKFSV
+267 AASVKFNV

-307 GAIINATV
+307 GAIIDATV

-336 DKNSEYGNIYIKDAT
+336 DKKSEFGNIYIKDAT
-351 GEIYVYGVLDA
+351 GEIYVYGVLDD

-390 KEPQMKNVSVESFK
+390 GEPQLKNVSVESFK
-404 TVKDLTIKDFV
+404 TVKDLTIKEFV

-433 IKDGDVYGN
+433 IKDGDIYGN
-442 FDLTDATGTVYVY
+442 FDLTDATGKVYVY

-490 KKQVGNAFLVTKGT
+490 SKQVGNAFLVPKANSGT
-504 TGTDTPTPPTTGEDY
+504 VTPGPTPTPGEVISIVVDDFPAAYPKEEGEFTVSGQSVYLLNVANFGSGIQMKKNGSYIANVKAFSKKILSVKLTAQEGKNVNLDMTLFAGSSAKPESNEITASKTETTATFDLSSGDY
-519 KSNISWKLG
+519 KFFTLKNASAG
-528 NKAYDNTSVDNS
+528 VAYFS
-540 KQSAK
+540 K
-545 VNGVEVTQILKLG
+545 I
-558 ASSGAGTATLIIPK
+558 
-572 GTSKLSFYGFA
+572 
-583 WKGTEATLV
+583 
-592 AKVGGTEVAKEP
+592 
-604 LKGNDGVVKTA
+604 
-615 PYTITV
+615 
-621 TASDLHTVN
+621 
-630 FPTKLPVDTEVEI
+630 EI
-643 TTEEAKG
+643 TLAK
-650 RVVLFGFKAE
+650 

>member
-129 GQDGTVYRAKGTCN
+129 GQDGTVYRAKGTCT

-275 AANPEGKRQADIV
+275 AANSEGKRQADIV

-307 GAIINATV
+307 GSIIDATV

-415 AKADDKETYYRI
+415 ATADDKETYYRI

-490 KKQVGNAFLVTKGT
+490 KKQVGNAFLVTKGNS
-504 TGTDTPTPPTTGEDY
+504 GTVTPGPTPTPGEV
-519 KSNISWKLG
+519 ISIVVDDFPE
-528 NKAYDNTSVDNS
+528 AY
-540 KQSAK
+540 
-545 VNGVEVTQILKLG
+545 
-558 ASSGAGTATLIIPK
+558 PK
-572 GTSKLSFYGFA
+572 
-583 WKGTEATLV
+583 
-592 AKVGGTEVAKEP
+592 
-604 LKGNDGVVKTA
+604 
-615 PYTITV
+615 
-621 TASDLHTVN
+621 
-630 FPTKLPVDTEVEI
+630 
-643 TTEEAKG
+643 EEAKFTVSG
-650 RVVLFGFKAE
+650 QEVYLLNVANFGSGIQMKKGGSYIANAKAFSKKILSVKLTAQEGKKTNLDMTLFAGSSAKPESNEITASKTETTATFDLSSGDYKFFTLKNASLGAAYFSKIEITLAK

>member
-64 EWLKVEPASGAAGK
+64 EWLKVEPASGAAGQ

-129 GQDGTVYRAKGTCN
+129 GQDGTVYRAKGTCT

-275 AANPEGKRQADIV
+275 AANSEGKRQADIV

-307 GAIINATV
+307 GSIIDATV

-490 KKQVGNAFLVTKGT
+490 KKQVGNAFLVTKANSGT
-504 TGTDTPTPPTTGEDY
+504 VTPGPTPTPGEVISIVVDDFPEAYPKEEAIFTVSGQEVYLLNVANFGSGIQMNKGGSYIANAKAFSKKILSVKLTAQEGKKANLDMTLFAGSSAKPESNEITASKTETTATFDLSSGDY
-519 KSNISWKLG
+519 KFF
-528 NKAYDNTSVDNS
+528 T
-540 KQSAK
+540 
-545 VNGVEVTQILKLG
+545 LKNASLG
-558 ASSGAGTATLIIPK
+558 AAYF
-572 GTSKLSFYGFA
+572 SK
-583 WKGTEATLV
+583 
-592 AKVGGTEVAKEP
+592 
-604 LKGNDGVVKTA
+604 
-615 PYTITV
+615 I
-621 TASDLHTVN
+621 
-630 FPTKLPVDTEVEI
+630 EI
-643 TTEEAKG
+643 TLAK
-650 RVVLFGFKAE
+650 

>member
-129 GQDGTVYRAKGTCN
+129 GQDGTVYRAKGTCT

-275 AANPEGKRQADIV
+275 AANSEGKRQADIV

-307 GAIINATV
+307 GSIIDATV

-490 KKQVGNAFLVTKGT
+490 KKQVGNAFLVTKANSGT
-504 TGTDTPTPPTTGEDY
+504 VTPGPTPTPGEVISIVVDDFPEAYPKEEAIFTVSGQEVYLLNVANFGSGIQMKKKGSYIANAKAFSKKILSVKLTAQEGKKANLDMTLFAGSSAKPESNEITASKTETTATFDLSSGDY
-519 KSNISWKLG
+519 KFFTLKNASAG
-528 NKAYDNTSVDNS
+528 AAYFS
-540 KQSAK
+540 K
-545 VNGVEVTQILKLG
+545 I
-558 ASSGAGTATLIIPK
+558 
-572 GTSKLSFYGFA
+572 
-583 WKGTEATLV
+583 
-592 AKVGGTEVAKEP
+592 
-604 LKGNDGVVKTA
+604 
-615 PYTITV
+615 
-621 TASDLHTVN
+621 
-630 FPTKLPVDTEVEI
+630 EI
-643 TTEEAKG
+643 TLAK
-650 RVVLFGFKAE
+650 

>member
-129 GQDGTVYRAKGTCN
+129 GQDGTVYRAKGTCT

-275 AANPEGKRQADIV
+275 AANSEGKRQADIV

-307 GAIINATV
+307 GSIIDATV

-415 AKADDKETYYRI
+415 ATADDKETYYRI

-490 KKQVGNAFLVTKGT
+490 KKQVGNAFLVTKANSGT
-504 TGTDTPTPPTTGEDY
+504 VTPGPTPTPGEVISIVVDDFPEAYPKEEAIFTVSGQEVYLLNVANFGSGIQMKKGGSYIANAKAFSKKILSVKLTAQEGKKANLDMTLFAGSSVKPESNEITASKTETTATFDLSSGDY
-519 KSNISWKLG
+519 KFF
-528 NKAYDNTSVDNS
+528 T
-540 KQSAK
+540 
-545 VNGVEVTQILKLG
+545 LKNASLG
-558 ASSGAGTATLIIPK
+558 AAYF
-572 GTSKLSFYGFA
+572 SK
-583 WKGTEATLV
+583 
-592 AKVGGTEVAKEP
+592 
-604 LKGNDGVVKTA
+604 
-615 PYTITV
+615 I
-621 TASDLHTVN
+621 
-630 FPTKLPVDTEVEI
+630 EI
-643 TTEEAKG
+643 TLAK
-650 RVVLFGFKAE
+650 

>member
-129 GQDGTVYRAKGTCN
+129 GQDGTVYRAKGTCT

-275 AANPEGKRQADIV
+275 AANSEGKRQADIV

-307 GAIINATV
+307 GSIIDATV

-490 KKQVGNAFLVTKGT
+490 KKQVGNAFFVTKANSGT
-504 TGTDTPTPPTTGEDY
+504 VTPGPTPTPGEVISIVVDDFPQAYPKEEAIFTVSGQEVYLLNVANFGSGIQMKKGGSYIANAKAFSKKILSVKLTAQEGKKANLDMTLFAGSSAKPESNEITASKTETTATFDLSSGDY
-519 KSNISWKLG
+519 KFF
-528 NKAYDNTSVDNS
+528 T
-540 KQSAK
+540 
-545 VNGVEVTQILKLG
+545 LKNASLG
-558 ASSGAGTATLIIPK
+558 AAYF
-572 GTSKLSFYGFA
+572 SK
-583 WKGTEATLV
+583 
-592 AKVGGTEVAKEP
+592 
-604 LKGNDGVVKTA
+604 
-615 PYTITV
+615 I
-621 TASDLHTVN
+621 
-630 FPTKLPVDTEVEI
+630 EI
-643 TTEEAKG
+643 TLAK
-650 RVVLFGFKAE
+650 